1 MISPEHSPV
10 QKESTRV
17 FPVRGMTCAKCVA
30 KVTSLL
36 EALDGVSAAEV
47 SLEQGQAVVRFNP
60 DQATPD
66 QIRAAIAHGGFRSDD
81 VGQEDLDPQLT
92 VEGAAVEKQKT
103 RFRVRGMSC
112 ANCAAAIEKGIG
124 RLDWVTEARVNFAS
138 EVLTVSSAGGHQR
151 LDEILAEL
159 KKLGFE
165 GEVDSPP
172 GRIRFA
178 LGGMSCANCAG
189 AIEKRLAALDGVR
202 HVSVNLVGEYAEVDY
217 DPARLA
223 DQEIFA
229 EVAAAGYRV
238 VHDSQGSSGEA
249 RRALAWVALSA
260 LGVVPILLLMYRPLF
275 GAMTLPVIAVLA
287 SLVQFSAGLTF
298 YRGAWHSLKNRSANM
313 DVLVALG
320 ISAAY
325 GYSLLAAIGLL
336 GPGQAVFFET
346 SAMLILFI
354 RFGKWLEAR
363 AKGKAGAALKKLL
376 QLQADQAVLL
386 EDGVEI
392 NVPASRVRTGDLV
405 VVRPGEK
412 IPVDGEVVSGHSSI
426 DESMMTGESLPV
438 DKQVGDPVI
447 GATINR
453 SGRLTVRATGVGEQ
467 TVLAQIVRMVEEAQG
482 DKAPIQRLADRV
494 SNVFVPVVVVI
505 ALITFIAWYFAAAA
519 DFLFAFQMAIAVLVI
534 ACPCALGL
542 ATPTAI
548 MVGSSVG
555 LERGILFKRA
565 SALEHISKL
574 QVLLL
579 DKTGTLTSGDFQLTD
594 IVPLS
599 PATETEVLIL
609 AAAVESASSHPL
621 ARSVVAAA
629 TARGLFLPP
638 VEQVHE
644 QGGVGLNAELDG
656 DEILCGNSSLLSARG
671 VNLAELQNEASR
683 LNDQGKSL
691 VFLSRSGRLLGLLAL
706 SDSLKENAVRAV
718 SALQKLGLHTVLLTG
733 DRHAAAQA
741 VAQQIGVDEVEAEVL
756 PADKMAAV
764 RKYQL
769 RGLRVGMVGDGINDG
784 PALAQAD
791 IGIAIGS
798 GTDVA
803 KETGDLVLVGGD
815 VYDIVR
821 GIRLGRK
828 TLSKIKQNLFWAFF
842 YNCLGIPIA
851 AGLFYPFWG
860 LYLKPEYAGLAMA
873 FSSISVVSN
882 SLLLKRFRQQL

>member
-1 MISPEHSPV
+1 MEKGVTQI
-10 QKESTRV
+10 
-17 FPVRGMTCAKCVA
+17 FPVEGMSCSKCVA

-36 EALDGVSAAEV
+36 EAINGVSAAEV
-47 SLEQGQAVVRFNP
+47 SLKQAQARVSFDP
-60 DQATPD
+60 DKCNPD
-66 QIRAAIAHGGFRSDD
+66 QIRGAIENGGFRSNAE
-81 VGQEDLDPQLT
+81 GRKAPDPQLE
-92 VEGAAVEKQKT
+92 VDAPVAERQKT
-103 RFRVRGMSC
+103 RLHVRGMSC
-112 ANCAAAIEKGIG
+112 ANCAASIEKGIG
-124 RLDWVTEARVNFAS
+124 RLDWVTEARVNFAT
-138 EVLTVSSAGGHQR
+138 EVLTVSYAGRHQR
-151 LDEILAEL
+151 HDDIVAEL
-159 KKLGFE
+159 QRLGFD
-165 GEVDSPP
+165 GEIDGPP
-172 GRIRFA
+172 GHIRFA
-178 LGGMSCANCAG
+178 VGGMSCANCAG
-189 AIEKRLAALDGVR
+189 AIEKRLAALDGIR
-202 HVSVNLVGEYAEVDY
+202 HVSVNLVGEFAEVDF

-223 DQEIFA
+223 AEDIFA
-229 EVAAAGYRV
+229 EVSAAGFQV
-238 VHDSQGSSGEA
+238 VHENQNSSAEA

-260 LGVVPILLLMYRPLF
+260 LGVAPILLLMSWPLF
-275 GAMTLPVIAVLA
+275 GSMTLPVIAVLA

-325 GYSLLAAIGLL
+325 GYSLFAAVGLL
-336 GPGQAVFFET
+336 GHGQAVFFET

-386 EDGVEI
+386 QDGVET
-392 NVPASRVRTGDLV
+392 NVPVSRVRTGDLV

-412 IPVDGEVVSGHSSI
+412 VPVDGEVVSGHSSI
-426 DESMMTGESLPV
+426 DESMMTGEAIPV
-438 DKQVGDPVI
+438 DKQVGDSVV

-453 SGRLTVRATGVGEQ
+453 SGRLTVEATGVGEQ

-482 DKAPIQRLADRV
+482 DKAPIQRLADQV
-494 SNVFVPVVVVI
+494 SNIFVPVVVAI
-505 ALITFIAWYFAAAA
+505 SLITFMTWYFAVSA

-574 QVLLL
+574 QVMLL
-579 DKTGTLTSGDFQLTD
+579 DKTGTLTSGEFQLTD

-599 PATETEVLIL
+599 PATETEVLTL

-629 TARGLFLPP
+629 TARGLILPS

-656 DEILCGNSSLLSARG
+656 NEILCGKSSLLSGRG
-671 VNLAELQNEASR
+671 VNLTELEKEANR
-683 LNDQGKSL
+683 LSDQGKTL

-706 SDSLKENAVRAV
+706 SDSLKENAARAV
-718 SALQKLGLHTVLLTG
+718 SALQGLGLHTVLLTG
-733 DRHAAAQA
+733 DRRAAAES
-741 VAQQIGVDEVEAEVL
+741 VAAQIGTDEVEAEVL

-769 RGLRVGMVGDGINDG
+769 RGLKVGMVGDGINDG

-842 YNCLGIPIA
+842 YNCLGIPLA
-851 AGLFYPFWG
+851 AGLFYPLWG
-860 LYLKPEYAGLAMA
+860 LYLKPEFAGLAMA

-882 SLLLKRFRQQL
+882 SLLLKRLRRQL